1 MFVFGKQYALGRCEI
16 RENDFHKNIAYL
28 IVLATRSEIT
38 VIGKSDTRHTG
49 SSFLINPLVEH
60 TFLKNSDPVLHIYLA
75 PYATFAKSLDQFTS
89 DSGISR
95 LPPHALPFHSKMSEQ
110 EIIDHLEELM
120 MKSNLDIDPRLAAA
134 LDDLDTAN
142 SLVEIAKRCDL
153 SPSRLRVIAKKQL
166 GVSLET
172 ILVWRKLINSIKVLS
187 SGATLSEA
195 AQAGG
200 FSDQAH
206 FTRTMRSMF
215 GITPSDSTQALHY

>member
-1 MFVFGKQYALGRCEI
+1 MFVFGKHYALGRCEI
-16 RENDFHKNIAYL
+16 SENDFHKNIAYL
-28 IVLATRSEIT
+28 IVLANGTEIT
-38 VIGKSDTRHTG
+38 VMDKSKTSHSG

-75 PYATFAKSLDQFTS
+75 PYSTFAKSLDQFAN
-89 DSGISR
+89 DSGVSK
-95 LPPHALPFHSKMSEQ
+95 LPPHALPFHSEMSEQ
-110 EIIDHLEELM
+110 EIIASLDQIM
-120 MKSNLDIDPRLAAA
+120 MESNLNIDPRLAAA
-134 LDDLDTAN
+134 LEDLDTAN
-142 SLVEIAKRCDL
+142 SLAEIAERCDL
-153 SPSRLRVIAKKQL
+153 SPSRLRVIAKKEV

-172 ILVWRKLINSIKVLS
+172 ILVWRKLVNSIKVLS